1 MGLNA
6 AFFGRLNV
14 LITHRNNNYVQL
26 ALDFLDM
33 VTIHFGD
40 SIRHGLASKE
50 YTIGVDVA
58 AEQRFERCTKCKDAL
73 FQVFKTILQN
83 FIFFSIQIHLNTA
96 FNTERMNIPQKRRF
110 EKEILPRIDNIIS
123 NPLNHLQSSNRAN
136 QSSFN

>member
-1 MGLNA
+1 MDHFHPSSSSAEYIVEQTTRFEEPHAFAQLLGDYMMEPKCYSMGLNA

-73 FQVFKTILQN
+73 FQVLKLLSKIY
-83 FIFFSIQIHLNTA
+83 FIFFQY
-96 FNTERMNIPQKRRF
+96 RF
-110 EKEILPRIDNIIS
+110 I
-123 NPLNHLQSSNRAN
+123 
-136 QSSFN
+136 